1 MAVAEKTLT
10 DSPAVKAVLAYVDAW
25 NAHDPAAIRA
35 CFTADGVLHDPFK
48 PHGLK
53 AEAIQAFAQ
62 ETIGQ
67 FPSVRF
73 ELSHVH
79 AVRHD
84 AVCFELV
91 CTVMV
96 TPPGASAAKQVTLKA
111 CDVAELRQGK
121 FAELRSYFDRA
132 SIAEQLAA

>member
-1 MAVAEKTLT
+1 MAAAETIET
-10 DSPAVKAVLAYVDAW
+10 DSPAVQAVLAYVDAW

-35 CFTADGVLHDPFK
+35 CFTADGELHDPFK

-67 FPSVRF
+67 FPTVRF
-73 ELSHVH
+73 ELQQVH

-84 AVCFELV
+84 TICFELE
-91 CTVMV
+91 CSVMV
-96 TPPGASAAKQVTLKA
+96 TPPGAGAAKRVVLKA
-111 CDVAELRQGK
+111 CDVAELRHGK
-121 FAELRSYFDRA
+121 FVQLRSYFDRA
-132 SIAEQLAA
+132 SIAEQLQA